1 MVHIAECKWL
11 CNDHRQREMDECAR
25 PHVFRPHHRHHVLS
39 RRVGFTL
46 VELLVA
52 LVLAAVV
59 LGTATISALRQQRT
73 HIRIRAT
80 IDADG
85 QTRAATQVLAGELS
99 MLDPAAGDLV
109 QGEASDTALQIR
121 APIANSIACQ
131 QETGSATFLPDV
143 AGVVPLGGQVSLPRT
158 GDTLWWLSGN
168 GWLAARIASVGTTTV
183 SCINPVTASGQ
194 TLHIVLS
201 TSQDTIS
208 TGAPLRVTR
217 QTRYA
222 LYRAG
227 NGTWQLGLREWNDST
242 QHFPAPQ
249 PIVGEL
255 LLASAGRRSGLRY
268 FTNGGVELT
277 TASGPIDVS
286 TVARIRLTALSILA
300 VHERLQDSVRT
311 DSVDVALLHAVGP

>member
-1 MVHIAECKWL
+1 
-11 CNDHRQREMDECAR
+11 MDECAR
-25 PHVFRPHHRHHVLS
+25 AHLLRPHLCNHVLNH
-39 RRVGFTL
+39 RVGFTL
-46 VELLVA
+46 AELLVA
-52 LVLAAVV
+52 LVLAAIV

-73 HIRIRAT
+73 HNRISAT

-99 MLDPAAGDLV
+99 LLDPLAGDLV

-143 AGVVPLGGQVSLPRT
+143 AGTIPLGGLVSLPRT

-168 GWLAARIASVGTTTV
+168 GWLAGQIASVRATSA
-183 SCINPVTASGQ
+183 SCSTPVAASGQ
-194 TLHIVLS
+194 TLHMVLS
-201 TSQDTIS
+201 ASQDTIAA
-208 TGAPLRVTR
+208 GAALRVTR

-222 LYRAG
+222 LYRAS

-242 QHFPAPQ
+242 QRFPAPQ

-255 LLASAGRRSGLRY
+255 LLASAGRRSGFRY
-268 FTNGGVELT
+268 FTNAGVELT
-277 TASGPIDVS
+277 TAGGPIDVS
-286 TVARIRLTALSILA
+286 SVARIRITALSVLA
-300 VHERLQDSVRT
+300 VHERLQDSIRT
-311 DSVDVALLHAVGP
+311 DSVDVALLHARGP